1 MSADDERSLGEAPQ
15 GEQPSSSLH
24 GARGSVHRTLLG
36 RPVLL
41 LVLFACVFV
50 IGGIAMRQIPLQMMP
65 DGFSEPG
72 LQLFVMN
79 PGAGAAEN
87 EEQVTQ
93 PIEEELRTLPGIEH
107 IESSTRQDSVV
118 AWVQFR
124 GDIDMDLAK
133 AEVRDRIERARPKLP
148 TTVQE
153 IEIFSWDMGSMPIAF
168 IAVLHDGDSP
178 RNDFLLDEV
187 VQRRMESVDGVG
199 KVEVWGT
206 LADSLRILLDED
218 RVIAAG
224 LDLGALIRRLSSD
237 NFAQPLGEVDDGGR
251 RILLRSD
258 MRFTSPEEVGE
269 YPIGGGLRIKD
280 VGTVEMVK
288 SVRQQL
294 TRIDGRYAYFA
305 QVDKDG
311 ASNAVDTSRRLRAM
325 LKELEQAPEL
335 EGHFRF
341 VVLFDQ
347 GEFIE
352 NSLTSLTETAV
363 IGGLLAVAILFVFL
377 WRFRLTFLVALSIP
391 FSTLLAIAY
400 CYFSGGSFNV
410 LTMMGITL
418 AMGMLVDNSIVVI
431 ENITRLR
438 QLGYSI
444 TEACVE
450 GASEVGLAVLLS
462 TLTAVVVFA
471 PLIFL
476 GENPQF
482 RLIFGEIGKPLCISL
497 LASLL
502 AALVFLPVQ
511 VRGALGPR
519 PVWLENLATRLAPI
533 GAIPARGLAW
543 LVGGWRFSTTGGLS
557 FLSRVLGGLVR
568 VLAPVRWLLAAGFL
582 ALGFWRVR
590 GVLPA
595 FQHSAAMQPID
606 VAPGGAFLPI
616 LAVALPILAAVIAAL
631 LCVWV
636 LSRARR
642 RLPSWSPAT
651 SRGVPQ
657 GSSIIG
663 FVIDA
668 NRALVEWSLRR
679 RLAAVGVAT
688 LAFFSII
695 IPACNMKVASFGQ
708 DQDASRINFW
718 VELEENFTL
727 PEAETEMVRYEDAV
741 NAQRQEW
748 GFARVLTRF
757 NQQGG
762 RLSLY
767 WDLPPAQSEM
777 EKIRREVRDALP
789 RLAGHKLNF
798 VDGESPGGSDKTVV
812 MFRLVGP
819 DSEELTTIGTR
830 AVELLSEVHGLSDL
844 RSPLSAAPPQV
855 RLRFDADVAQQLG
868 VTAETALQN
877 VSWALRGMQ
886 LPRFQEPGREVP
898 FLIEYDD
905 TETAGLGTLRDLNVY
920 TATGA
925 IPLSSFADLE
935 FGRGQRTIERSDGQ
949 ASFTIQAKVDSPAR
963 QTELSEAGR
972 RALSALD
979 LPRGYELSDASMVD
993 AQIEEEMQSIWGALA
1008 LSVVLVFLLMGIL
1021 FESFVLPISVLFTIP
1036 YAVVGS
1042 YWTLWL
1048 TGTAMDSVGW
1058 IGIIVLVGVVVN
1070 HGIVM
1075 VARVAQLRDTGLERN
1090 LAVVMACGQRVRPVL
1105 MTTLTSVMG
1114 LIPMAL
1120 SEPHGEGI
1128 DYRALAT
1135 CVAGGLT
1142 ASTVFTLWVVPLAY
1156 TLIDDLSL
1164 VLRTQGAWALRPGR
1178 RAAARAARAAVASS

>member
-1 MSADDERSLGEAPQ
+1 VSADARPDPAPDGDELP
-15 GEQPSSSLH
+15 H
-24 GARGSVHRTLLG
+24 GAEHGRLHRALLG

-50 IGGIAMRQIPLQMMP
+50 IGGIAMRDIPLQMMP

-72 LQLFVMN
+72 LQLWVSN

-107 IESSTRQDSVV
+107 IESSTRQDSVM

-124 GDIDMDLAK
+124 ADIDMDLAK

-153 IEIFSWDMGSMPIAF
+153 IGIFSWDQGSMPIAF
-168 IAVLHDGDSP
+168 IAVLHEGDSP
-178 RNDFLLDEV
+178 RTDFLLDEV
-187 VQRRMESVDGVG
+187 VQRRIEAVDGVG

-206 LADSLRILLDED
+206 LDDSLRILLDED

-258 MRFTSPEEVGE
+258 MRFTSLGE
-269 YPIGGGLRIKD
+269 IADYPIGGGLRIRD

-294 TRIDGRYAYFA
+294 SRIDGRYSYFA

-311 ASNAVDTSRRLRAM
+311 QSNAVDTSRRLRAA
-325 LKELEQAPEL
+325 LKALEQDPEL

-341 VVLFDQ
+341 IVLFDQ

-352 NSLTSLTETAV
+352 NSLSSLTETAIV
-363 IGGLLAVAILFVFL
+363 GGLLAVAILFLFL
-377 WRFRLTFLVALSIP
+377 WRVRLTLLVALSIP
-391 FSTLLAIAY
+391 FSTLVAIAFG
-400 CYFSGGSFNV
+400 YFTGGSFNV

-431 ENITRLR
+431 ENIMRVR
-438 QLGYSI
+438 QLGRSI
-444 TEACVE
+444 PEACAE
-450 GASEVGLAVLLS
+450 GAGEVGLAVFLS
-462 TLTAVVVFA
+462 TLTTVVVFA
-471 PLIFL
+471 PLMFL

-497 LASLL
+497 VASLL

-511 VRGALGPR
+511 VRSAMGPR
-519 PVWLENLATRLAPI
+519 PAAVEALATRLAPL
-533 GAIPARGLAW
+533 AAMPARGLAW
-543 LVGGWRFSTTGGLS
+543 LVGGLRGVGRLGLV
-557 FLSRVLGGLVR
+557 FLSRVLGVLVR

-582 ALGFWRVR
+582 ALGVWRAR
-590 GVLPA
+590 AALPA
-595 FQHSAAMQPID
+595 FQQAMALQPFE
-606 VAPGGAFLPI
+606 VTPGGVFLPMSAMVMPI
-616 LAVALPILAAVIAAL
+616 VAALVGAAVCL
-631 LCVWV
+631 FFLP
-636 LSRARR
+636 RARR
-642 RLPSWSPAT
+642 RLPDWKPST
-651 SRGVPQ
+651 
-657 GSSIIG
+657 GSAIPPGNSIID
-663 FVIDA
+663 FVVDA
-668 NRALVEWSLRR
+668 NRALVSWSLRR
-679 RLAAVGVAT
+679 RLAAVGLAT
-688 LAFFSII
+688 LALFSIV
-695 IPACNMKVASFGQ
+695 IPATNMKVASFGQ
-708 DQDASRINFW
+708 DQDASRLNFW
-718 VELEENFTL
+718 VQLEENFTL
-727 PEAETEMVRYEDAV
+727 SEAEQELIRYEDAV
-741 NAQRQEW
+741 NAKRAEW
-748 GFARVLTRF
+748 GFSRVLTRF
-757 NQQGG
+757 NHQGG
-762 RLSLY
+762 RLSLF
-767 WDLPPAQSEM
+767 WETPPTQSSM
-777 EKIRREVRDALP
+777 ERVRREVREVLP
-789 RLAGHKLNF
+789 RLAGHKLQF
-798 VDGESPGGSDKTVV
+798 VDDEGPGSNDKTVV
-812 MFRLVGP
+812 TFRLVGP
-819 DSEELTTIGTR
+819 DSEVLESIGTQ
-830 AVELLSEVHGLSDL
+830 ALSLLEDVHGLSDL

-855 RLRFDADVAQQLG
+855 RLQFDTDVAQQLG
-868 VTAETALQN
+868 VTAQQALQN

-886 LPRFQEPGREVP
+886 LPRYQEPGREVP

-905 TETAGLGTLRDLNVY
+905 TEIAGLGTLRDLNVY
-920 TATGA
+920 TTEGTV
-925 IPLSSFADLE
+925 PLSAFADLQ
-935 FGRGQRTIERSDGQ
+935 FGRGQRTIGRTDGQ

-963 QTELSEAGR
+963 QTELSQAGR
-972 RALSALD
+972 RALTALD
-979 LPRGYELSDASMVD
+979 LPRGYALSDESMVD
-993 AQIEEEMQSIWGALA
+993 FRIDEEMQDIWGALA

-1021 FESFVLPISVLFTIP
+1021 FESFILPVSVLFTIP
-1036 YAVVGS
+1036 FAVVGA

-1070 HGIVM
+1070 NGIVL
-1075 VARVAQLRDTGLERN
+1075 VARIAQLRDLGVDRT
-1090 LAVVMACGQRVRPVL
+1090 LAVVQACAQRVRPIL
-1105 MTTLTSVMG
+1105 MTALTSVIG

-1120 SEPHGEGI
+1120 SEPRGEGI

-1156 TLIDDLSL
+1156 TLVDDVSRM
-1164 VLRTQGAWALRPGR
+1164 VRTQAAWAFRPRG
-1178 RAAARAARAAVASS
+1178 RAARAADAASART